1 MPLPGALKALV
12 FTAEVTNTRS
22 PQTIGDDQPRPG
34 RSAVQATCSVADH
47 ETGSVASS
55 GRPGP
60 LGPRNCGHAAGLAA
74 RTAGT
79 RITLARARL
88 ARMRMAAS
96 YRRMERRQRRFRHT
110 AVSFRSTR

>member
-34 RSAVQATCSVADH
+34 RSAVQATRSVADH

-55 GRPGP
+55 AMPAP
-60 LGPRNCGHAAGLAA
+60 LGPRNCGHAGGAAATPMVVPRIAA
-74 RTAGT
+74 RT
-79 RITLARARL
+79 RPVQ
-88 ARMRMAAS
+88 MRMPDGS
-96 YRRMERRQRRFRHT
+96 PG
-110 AVSFRSTR
+110 VP